1 MTAEIGFAYHLPNNI
16 TFMHDDPLATQSSTS
31 GPTATRS
38 FPEAL
43 AQCLANQKTITIRQ
57 KVSVLESVV
66 AVEIC
71 NRYELDFGEVGIGR
85 VVQISTGIQRTVI
98 MGHYPIRLE
107 IHDPQSVPLLRLH
120 RPTYFWLSVLHVDD
134 AEGNPLGTIRRK
146 WSWMGSKVFHIVDN
160 TGSLVAIIRSPLWRI
175 WTFPI
180 YCARHRGV
188 VGTIRKRWSGILK
201 EALTDA
207 DDFILTRGDTSA
219 WPAEHQALVLAAVF
233 AIDRQYFEG
242 KRGLGRLLIP
252 LAGRVASSQV

>member
-1 MTAEIGFAYHLPNNI
+1 MMIHLPLNR
-16 TFMHDDPLATQSSTS
+16 PLPDRQQRAHSRRLSHSVSQ
-31 GPTATRS
+31 TRRPLR
-38 FPEAL
+38 FGKR
-43 AQCLANQKTITIRQ
+43 C
-57 KVSVLESVV
+57 VLESVV